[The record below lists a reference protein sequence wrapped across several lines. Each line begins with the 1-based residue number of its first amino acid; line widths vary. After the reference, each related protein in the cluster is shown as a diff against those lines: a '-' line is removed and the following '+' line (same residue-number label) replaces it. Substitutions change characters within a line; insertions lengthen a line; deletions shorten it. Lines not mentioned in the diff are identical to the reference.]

1 MPIVACT
8 LGCGLAL
15 MVVFGTLS
23 TALLLLAVIVA
34 VNNLDPDLDKSD
46 VFCLPGHNSA
56 TTSV

>member
-1 MPIVACT
+1 MW
-8 LGCGLAL
+8 LGLAWLGLAL

-34 VNNLDPDLDKSD
+34 VNNLDLDLDESD
-46 VFCLPGHNSA
+46 VFCLPGHHRA

>member
-1 MPIVACT
+1 MACT
-8 LGCGLAL
+8 LGCGLAWL
-15 MVVFGTLS
+15 GTLS

-34 VNNLDPDLDKSD
+34 VNNLDLDLDESD

>member
-1 MPIVACT
+1 MACT

-34 VNNLDPDLDKSD
+34 VNNLDPDLDESD
-46 VFCLPGHNSA
+46 VFCLPGHHRE

>member
-8 LGCGLAL
+8 LGCGLAF

-34 VNNLDPDLDKSD
+34 VNNLDLDLDESD
-46 VFCLPGHNSA
+46 VFCLPGHHSA